1 MHYNMYM
8 YVILSHIVLHI
19 HIHVLHNVT
28 VLVSY
33 YREWM
38 DSQPGLISSVVYTYL
53 SLLPL
58 HAGPSLANLREQ
70 ETQMTI
76 SLIRTRV
83 LQLEF
88 NSFTQTLSLSL
99 SLSLFLRLLQ

>member
-1 MHYNMYM
+1 
-8 YVILSHIVLHI
+8 
-19 HIHVLHNVT
+19 
-28 VLVSY
+28 
-33 YREWM
+33 M

-83 LQLEF
+83 LVELF
-88 NSFTQTLSLSL
+88 YTNSLSFPPFSLSLSL
-99 SLSLFLRLLQ
+99 SLSLPSLSIVIRCLNVDFLSLTILVLLHVHVRV

>member
-1 MHYNMYM
+1 
-8 YVILSHIVLHI
+8 
-19 HIHVLHNVT
+19 
-28 VLVSY
+28 
-33 YREWM
+33 M

-83 LQLEF
+83 LVELF
-88 NSFTQTLSLSL
+88 YTNSLSSSPLLSLSL
-99 SLSLFLRLLQ
+99 SLPSLSLNSH